1 MKLYTVIYKAGNLK
15 ETIGNNISRALTTWI
30 INEKKKTGN
39 YNKGKFKIITN
50 K

>member
-1 MKLYTVIYKAGNLK
+1 MKLYTVIYNAGNIK
-15 ETIGNNISRALTTWI
+15 ETIGNNISRALANWI

-39 YNKGKFKIITN
+39 YNQGKFKIITN